1 MQIDQ
6 DWMLIGIGIAVVVGI
21 ILAVYIPPPLGYLVG
36 TVTGIFTGFIIM
48 VIGTKIERIEG

>member
-21 ILAVYIPPPLGYLVG
+21 ILAVYIPSPLGYLAG
-36 TVTGIFTGFIIM
+36 TVAGIFAGWLIM
-48 VIGTKIERIEG
+48 VIGTRIEERR